1 MVQSAVNFNP
11 ILSVFSPETDGLLQG
26 VASGSSG
33 STSARETEKQKQVIF
48 KADMW
53 ITQFQQGSS
62 N

>member
-48 KADMW
+48 KADM
-53 ITQFQQGSS
+53 
-62 N
+62 